1 MLHRECKERKEDGPT
16 WRMTNILETFWGNHQ
31 FNKMQ
36 QSVKLNAHQI
46 VTCQVY
52 IVLFPYK
59 KVRSF

>member
-1 MLHRECKERKEDGPT
+1 MDPPGGWQTYWKHFEIT
-16 WRMTNILETFWGNHQ
+16 SFY
-31 FNKMQ
+31 FNKMK
-36 QSVKLNAHQI
+36 QSVKLYAHQI